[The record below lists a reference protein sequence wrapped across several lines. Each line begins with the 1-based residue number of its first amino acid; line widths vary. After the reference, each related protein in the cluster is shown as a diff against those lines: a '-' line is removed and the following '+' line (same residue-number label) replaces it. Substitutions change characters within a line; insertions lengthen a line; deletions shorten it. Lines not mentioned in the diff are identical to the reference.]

1 MSCSVSQQQW
11 CLSLSS
17 VLMLCN
23 LLLAWLMVQQQIFQ
37 GRINYKLPIPFTKW
51 VKMEPIGRRRG
62 TLFSCKSYLGFQG
75 FPISK
80 LNIFC
85 VFQVFQLVQSW
96 REFYFWREEEAV
108 KLKYSMLSTG
118 WQEEQY
124 LMALYVNKWFLIA
137 VLFWIDYDYQC
148 FSWDIDTILLIVS
161 VIFHV

>member
-1 MSCSVSQQQW
+1 MWEWKVFKLKHKCQLFRMMMDWSGDWSLISRDGRDVSCSVSQQW

-51 VKMEPIGRRRG
+51 VKMEPIGRRKG

-80 LNIFC
+80 LNIFY
-85 VFQVFQLVQSW
+85 VFLQVFQLVQSW
-96 REFYFWREEEAV
+96 REFTSEGKKR
-108 KLKYSMLSTG
+108 
-118 WQEEQY
+118 Q
-124 LMALYVNKWFLIA
+124 
-137 VLFWIDYDYQC
+137 
-148 FSWDIDTILLIVS
+148 
-161 VIFHV
+161 